1 MERMSEE
8 ALRLNLLKR
17 GLESPDE
24 REEALAK
31 RLKMEGHEAM
41 ERLKMLAL
49 LKRKDLADLAALEA
63 AGPLGDGK
71 GPGASTLHHQSLMGA
86 AAAYEEKLNGSLRLG
101 GHGGHVG
108 PSKNGKENML
118 DEPVDMSAGRRCEV
132 DRERRTPSP
141 DVIILSDN
149 EASSPRTTPRPEE
162 RLHHANLDMFKGKT
176 GEERQQMIKALREEL
191 RLEEARLVLLKK
203 LRQSQMQ
210 KENVVQ
216 KVPVVQ
222 NAASSVQPP
231 PIHSSQGLGKLPVRP
246 GLHTPEPQNL
256 RTAQGHTVIRSAANA
271 NLPPMLMS
279 QRVIAPNP
287 AQLQG
292 QRVSSKPG
300 MARTS
305 SGSMANAVGYQQA
318 TSQQVAASQR
328 SGSSAMYMNLAH
340 MQAAAAGGGVAGG
353 LGGASAVS
361 PSTMSSTA
369 GGGVSSMADQ
379 ASSQAAAKLAL
390 RKQLEKTLLEIP
402 PPKPPAPLLHFL
414 PSAANSEFIYMVGLE
429 EVVQSVIDSQGK
441 LRGALARMEPFFCAQ
456 CRTDF
461 TPHWK
466 QEKSGRILCEQ
477 CMTSNQKKA
486 LKAEH
491 TNRLKNAFVKAL
503 QQEQEIEQ
511 RLQQQAALSPSSAPP
526 GPNATKTD
534 TMIRHH
540 ALRQTII
547 PQKNRRSW
555 SLMVEHACAGTAK
568 LTSEVAPQP
577 QASLQRGLSSSA
589 RGVLSNF
596 AQASQLSVASSL
608 MGMSSA
614 KRCASGGGG
623 SSSSSSRLQHDSR
636 RQIYNIP
643 GLNIAYLNPAA
654 VGAHKSSSLADRQ
667 REYLLDMIPPRSI
680 SQSITGQK

>member
-17 GLESPDE
+17 GLESPSE

-49 LKRKDLADLAALEA
+49 LKRKDLADLAALEVG
-63 AGPLGDGK
+63 GPLGEGK
-71 GPGASTLHHQSLMGA
+71 GPGASSLHHQSLMGG
-86 AAAYEEKLNGSLRLG
+86 AYEEKMNGSLRLA
-101 GHGGHVG
+101 GHGSHIGA
-108 PSKNGKENML
+108 SKNGKENMM
-118 DEPVDMSAGRRCEV
+118 DEPVDMSAGRRCEAEH
-132 DRERRTPSP
+132 DRRTPSP

-162 RLHHANLDMFKGKT
+162 RLHQANLDLFKGKT

-222 NAASSVQPP
+222 NAASSVQAPP
-231 PIHSSQGLGKLPVRP
+231 MHSSQGLGKLPVRP
-246 GLHTPEPQNL
+246 GMHNPEPQNL

-287 AQLQG
+287 SQLQG
-292 QRVSSKPG
+292 QRLSSKPG
-300 MARTS
+300 MSRS
-305 SGSMANAVGYQQA
+305 SSSMANAVSYQQA
-318 TSQQVAASQR
+318 SQQVAASQR

-340 MQAAAAGGGVAGG
+340 MQAAAAAGGGM
-353 LGGASAVS
+353 GGASAVS
-361 PSTMSSTA
+361 PSTMSSSA
-369 GGGVSSMADQ
+369 GGVSSIADQ

-429 EVVQSVIDSQGK
+429 EVVQSVLDSQGK
-441 LRGALARMEPFFCAQ
+441 LRGTLGRMEPFFCAQ

-511 RLQQQAALSPSSAPP
+511 RLQQQAALSPSSAPT
-526 GPNATKTD
+526 GPNASKTD
-534 TMIRHH
+534 SMIRHH
-540 ALRQTII
+540 ALRQ
-547 PQKNRRSW
+547 
-555 SLMVEHACAGTAK
+555 
-568 LTSEVAPQP
+568 APQP
-577 QASLQRGLSSSA
+577 QASMQRGLSNSA

-608 MGMSSA
+608 MGMT
-614 KRCASGGGG
+614 SGK
-623 SSSSSSRLQHDSR
+623 HW
-636 RQIYNIP
+636 
-643 GLNIAYLNPAA
+643 LNIAYLNPAA

-680 SQSITGQK
+680 SQSISGQK

>member
-305 SGSMANAVGYQQA
+305 SGSMANAVGYQQRLLFSLQA

-540 ALRQTII
+540 ALRQ
-547 PQKNRRSW
+547 
-555 SLMVEHACAGTAK
+555 
-568 LTSEVAPQP
+568 APQP